1 MFIQHQQVAFGVDT
15 KLSGIFK
22 GVPGMIFFSSECD
35 EPKDCVRIV
44 DLTGG
49 GENLKKYCDYWKDDP
64 AVKECRKT
72 CGFCKLPL
80 ASIIRV
86 VYSKIYHPFIPPV
99 GCGEAT
105 SNLVSLESIEN

>member
-1 MFIQHQQVAFGVDT
+1 MCKRLI
-15 KLSGIFK
+15 L
-22 GVPGMIFFSSECD
+22 VPGRDFFSSECD

-49 GENLKKYCDYWKDDP
+49 GENLKKYCDYWKDDS

-80 ASIIRV
+80 ACIIRV
-86 VYSKIYHPFIPPV
+86 VYSKIYHPFISPV
-99 GCGEAT
+99 GYGEAT
-105 SNLVSLESIEN
+105 SNLVSLESIEKVDIDILFKARPP